1 MSSNPLA
8 DAFSPNPGSVFGV
21 LNDDDCQ
28 RMVERMDRPMTADE
42 IGDACGLPRSTVYRK
57 LERLVEANLAE
68 KQLHPGGAATYRLT
82 FDRVVLSVDDDGTDE
97 RELRIEV
104 QEGAENAADQ
114 LAEMWSEVR
123 SGRDGR

>member
-68 KQLHPGGAATYRLT
+68 KQLRPGDAATYRLT
-82 FDRVVLSVDDDGTDE
+82 FDRVVLSVDDGTDE
-97 RELRIEV
+97 RELSVEV
-104 QEGAENAADQ
+104 EQGAETAADQ
-114 LAEMWSEVR
+114 LADLWSEVR
-123 SGRDGR
+123 AERDGR